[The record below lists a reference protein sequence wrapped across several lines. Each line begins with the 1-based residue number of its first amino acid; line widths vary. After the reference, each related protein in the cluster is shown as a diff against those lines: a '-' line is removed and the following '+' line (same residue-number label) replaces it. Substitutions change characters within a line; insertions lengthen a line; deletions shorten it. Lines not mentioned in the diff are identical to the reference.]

1 MPLADAD
8 LARRL
13 TLLALAVEA
22 EGEAAHL
29 EERCGT
35 TTDTTLA
42 LISVLEEAAIPSISL
57 AGGIKIIEPVKP
69 VTLKTPNTDRIVY
82 EKILDALRTRGLTRV
97 GLISGTDGFGAS
109 MRTQ

>member
-1 MPLADAD
+1 
-8 LARRL
+8 
-13 TLLALAVEA
+13 
-22 EGEAAHL
+22 
-29 EERCGT
+29 
-35 TTDTTLA
+35 
-42 LISVLEEAAIPSISL
+42 
-57 AGGIKIIEPVKP
+57 

>member
-8 LARRL
+8 LARRV

-42 LISVLEEAAIPSISL
+42 LISVLRRRRSLPSVL
-57 AGGIKIIEPVKP
+57 PAGSRSSSRSSP
-69 VTLKTPNTDRIVY
+69 
-82 EKILDALRTRGLTRV
+82 
-97 GLISGTDGFGAS
+97 
-109 MRTQ
+109 